1 MVLESTRLLWAIQR
15 ILASSSWWLR
25 TAARARVLLKP
36 SSFIYVLH
44 SLSWEDQMAGARTS
58 AAHCSSLS
66 LSLFHSLPHLSGV
79 STWYQQGSHQ
89 VVRFLIGQMK
99 TPRGSV
105 PREQGGAFMPL
116 FTLGLG
122 SLSVPFVALFWWR
135 QWRSPSNVKGWE
147 HRFYFSVGGVSKN
160 VQPS

>member
-1 MVLESTRLLWAIQR
+1 MYCIPSAEKIKWQELEHLRLI
-15 ILASSSWWLR
+15 
-25 TAARARVLLKP
+25 
-36 SSFIYVLH
+36 
-44 SLSWEDQMAGARTS
+44 
-58 AAHCSSLS
+58 AHLS

-135 QWRSPSNVKGWE
+135 Q
-147 HRFYFSVGGVSKN
+147 
-160 VQPS
+160 

>member
-66 LSLFHSLPHLSGV
+66 LSF
-79 STWYQQGSHQ
+79 
-89 VVRFLIGQMK
+89 
-99 TPRGSV
+99 
-105 PREQGGAFMPL
+105 
-116 FTLGLG
+116 
-122 SLSVPFVALFWWR
+122 SLS
-135 QWRSPSNVKGWE
+135 SPSQWCLHMVSAGQPPGCQISYRADEDTKRERSKRARWSLYAPFHTWPRKSECSFCCTLLVAAMTKPIQCQG
-147 HRFYFSVGGVSKN
+147 VGT
-160 VQPS
+160 